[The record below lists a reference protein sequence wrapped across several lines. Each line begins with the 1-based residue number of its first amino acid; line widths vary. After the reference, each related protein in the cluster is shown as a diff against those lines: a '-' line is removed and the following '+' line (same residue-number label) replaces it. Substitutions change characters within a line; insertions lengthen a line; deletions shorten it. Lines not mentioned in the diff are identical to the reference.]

1 MAQQSHPTPHSIVTI
16 IPVYNHP
23 DTMDDMLRGVL
34 ASGMDCIMVDDGS
47 DANCARVLDE
57 LALKYAP
64 RAELLRLPVNE
75 GKGGAMIAGMRHAQ
89 KRGFTHAVQ
98 IDADGQHATGD
109 IPAFAESS
117 RKHPD
122 AMICGAPVYDESVPK
137 ARFYGRYATHVWVW
151 INTLSLDIRDSMCG
165 FRVYPL
171 ADALRAVDS
180 ANIGKRMEFDPE
192 ILVRMHWHGVPFVN
206 QFTRVT
212 YPQDGLS
219 HFRVLRDNVLISKMH
234 ARLFAGML
242 LRSPV
247 LLVRKLTGRKRSG
260 ALT

>member
-1 MAQQSHPTPHSIVTI
+1 
-16 IPVYNHP
+16 
-23 DTMDDMLRGVL
+23 
-34 ASGMDCIMVDDGS
+34 
-47 DANCARVLDE
+47 
-57 LALKYAP
+57 
-64 RAELLRLPVNE
+64 
-75 GKGGAMIAGMRHAQ
+75 
-89 KRGFTHAVQ
+89 
-98 IDADGQHATGD
+98 
-109 IPAFAESS
+109 
-117 RKHPD
+117 
-122 AMICGAPVYDESVPK
+122 
-137 ARFYGRYATHVWVW
+137 
-151 INTLSLDIRDSMCG
+151 MCG

-247 LLVRKLTGRKRSG
+247 LLARKLTGRKRSG

>member
-1 MAQQSHPTPHSIVTI
+1 MAHSIITI

-34 ASGMDCIMVDDGS
+34 ASGQDCIVVDDGS
-47 DANCARVLDE
+47 DADCARVLCE
-57 LALKYAP
+57 LAARHAP
-64 RAELLRLPVNE
+64 RVELLRLAVNE
-75 GKGGAMIAGMRHAQ
+75 GKGGAMMAGMRRAQ
-89 KRGFTHAVQ
+89 QRGFTHAVQ
-98 IDADGQHATGD
+98 IDADGQHATAD
-109 IPAFAESS
+109 IPVFAAAS

-122 AMICGAPVYDESVPK
+122 ALICGAPIYDESVPK
-137 ARFYGRYATHVWVW
+137 VRLYGRYATHVWVW
-151 INTLSLDIRDSMCG
+151 INTLSLDITDSMCG

-171 ADALRAVDS
+171 AATMRVVDGAS
-180 ANIGKRMEFDPE
+180 IGKRMEFDAE
-192 ILVRMHWHGVPFVN
+192 IVVRLHWQGVPFVT
-206 QFTRVT
+206 QYTRVT

-247 LLVRKLTGRKRSG
+247 LLARKILGRRNG
-260 ALT
+260 VAA

>member
-117 RKHPD
+117 RKHPG

-247 LLVRKLTGRKRSG
+247 LLARKLTGRKRSG

>member
-1 MAQQSHPTPHSIVTI
+1 MAQQSHPTTHSIVTI

-57 LALKYAP
+57 LAVKYAP
-64 RAELLRLPVNE
+64 RAELLRLLVNE

-98 IDADGQHATGD
+98 IDADGQHATAD

-117 RKHPD
+117 RKHPN
-122 AMICGAPVYDESVPK
+122 AMICGTPVYDESVPK

-180 ANIGKRMEFDPE
+180 AHIGKRMEFDPE

-247 LLVRKLTGRKRSG
+247 LLARKLTGCKRSG

>member
-57 LALKYAP
+57 LAVKYAP

-98 IDADGQHATGD
+98 IDADVSTR
-109 IPAFAESS
+109 PPTFP
-117 RKHPD
+117 R
-122 AMICGAPVYDESVPK
+122 
-137 ARFYGRYATHVWVW
+137 
-151 INTLSLDIRDSMCG
+151 
-165 FRVYPL
+165 
-171 ADALRAVDS
+171 LRNRRAS
-180 ANIGKRMEFDPE
+180 I
-192 ILVRMHWHGVPFVN
+192 
-206 QFTRVT
+206 QTR
-212 YPQDGLS
+212 
-219 HFRVLRDNVLISKMH
+219 
-234 ARLFAGML
+234 
-242 LRSPV
+242 
-247 LLVRKLTGRKRSG
+247 
-260 ALT
+260 